1 MKLPDDPII
10 LEILPEFIDQWL
22 DDLTNLFPALVS
34 AKNSQDLYRMGHTIK
49 GSCAQFG
56 LEDVSLMGI
65 ELMGYAKA
73 EQWDKAMALRTKIY
87 AAILEVKNYIE
98 SL

>member
-10 LEILPEFIDQWL
+10 LELLPEFIDTWIDEL
-22 DDLTNLFPALVS
+22 NKGYLTLVQS
-34 AKNSQDLYRMGHTIK
+34 KNEQDLYRLGHTIK

-56 LEDVSLMGI
+56 FDEISKMGI
-65 ELMGYAKA
+65 ELMGIARA
-73 EQWDKAMALRTKIY
+73 QQWDKALALREN
-87 AAILEVKNYIE
+87 ILRSFVEAKQYIQ

>member
-22 DDLTNLFPALVS
+22 DDLTNLFPKLVET
-34 AKNSQDLYRMGHTIK
+34 KNSQDLYRMGHTIK

-56 LEDVSLMGI
+56 LEDVSVMGI
-65 ELMGYAKA
+65 ELMSYAKA
-73 EQWDKAMALRTKIY
+73 EQWDKSMALRTKIH
-87 AAILEVKNYIE
+87 AAILEVKKYIE

>member
-22 DDLTNLFPALVS
+22 DDLTNLFPTLVS
-34 AKNSQDLYRMGHTIK
+34 TKNSQDLYRMGHTIK

-56 LEDVSLMGI
+56 LDDVSLMGI
-65 ELMGYAKA
+65 ELMSYAKA

-87 AAILEVKNYIE
+87 DSILEVKKYIA